1 MNIEVLTD
9 AEIDLAMFDLWPG
22 KEFRNEEDVIA
33 VASRWSFDPT
43 KLSPESAPAELG
55 VIGEL
60 G

>member
-1 MNIEVLTD
+1 VLTD
-9 AEIDLAMFDLWPG
+9 AETDLAMFDLSPE
-22 KEFRNEEDVIA
+22 KEFRDEQDVIA

-43 KLSPESAPAELG
+43 KLSPKSAPAEFG